1 MCQSVEVHHRRS
13 VLDAAQLRLR
23 DPEPASDRALGQR
36 LSPVIG
42 VVTVGAD
49 NATEVPIR
57 KRMAKRFMG
66 PEAGW
71 NVGRSDDAV
80 PFRSLAGSAP
90 SRAVVGSQV
99 GAAARTPA
107 WPRCLDHALIQ
118 PAQ

>member
-23 DPEPASDRALGQR
+23 NPEPASDRGLGQR

-42 VVTVGAD
+42 MVTVGAD

-57 KRMAKRFMG
+57 KRMAKRFME

-71 NVGRSDDAV
+71 NVGSSDDAV
-80 PFRSLAGSAP
+80 PFRSLTGSAP

>member
-1 MCQSVEVHHRRS
+1 MRQSVEVHHLRS

-23 DPEPASDRALGQR
+23 NPEPASDSGLGQR

-42 VVTVGAD
+42 MVTVGAD

-71 NVGRSDDAV
+71 NVGSSDDAV
-80 PFRSLAGSAP
+80 PLRSLTGSAP

-99 GAAARTPA
+99 GAATRTPA
-107 WPRCLDHALIQ
+107 WP
-118 PAQ
+118 